1 MNGVVSVVLLL
12 GSNIEPRKKY
22 LDSAIEI
29 LQEDIGAITLRSK
42 IYESEPWGF
51 EAKVRFLNIAIVI
64 NTDKSAKEVLKI
76 CLKTEQ
82 RLGRERKVEP
92 GYSSRKVDVDVLY
105 YGDEIVNLPEL
116 VIPHPRLHLRRF
128 ALIPLTDVVPDMV
141 HPIFKKNQNELLE
154 ECQDKSGVK
163 LFKA

>member
-1 MNGVVSVVLLL
+1 MNESVSVVLLL
-12 GSNIEPRKKY
+12 GSNIEPRKEY
-22 LDSAIEI
+22 LDRAIEI
-29 LQEDIGAITLRSK
+29 LQQDIGTVAGMSR
-42 IYESEPWGF
+42 IYQSEPWGF
-51 EAKVRFLNIAIVI
+51 EAKVPFLNMAIVF
-64 NTDKSAKEVLKI
+64 NTDKSAKEVLTI

-92 GYSSRKVDVDVLY
+92 GYASRKVDVDLLY

-116 VIPHPRLHLRRF
+116 VVPHPRLHLRRF

-141 HPIFKKNQNELLE
+141 HPVYKKNQKELLD
-154 ECQDKSGVK
+154 ECQDKSGVV